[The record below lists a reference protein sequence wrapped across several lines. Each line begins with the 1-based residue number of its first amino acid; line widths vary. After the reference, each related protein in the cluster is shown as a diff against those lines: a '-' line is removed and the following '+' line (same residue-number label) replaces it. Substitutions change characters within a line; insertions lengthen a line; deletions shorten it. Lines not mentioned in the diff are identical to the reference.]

1 MKVKDLILRLQEFPE
16 NMETTVSVP
25 WITLDDGYVEEY
37 RQCPIEAVRMRTD
50 MPVIDIGYI
59 INNFIEQTK

>member
-1 MKVKDLILRLQEFPE
+1 MKVKDLILRLQKFPE
-16 NMETTVSVP
+16 NMETIVSVP

-37 RQCPIEAVRMRTD
+37 RKCPIETVRMRTD
-50 MPVIDIGYI
+50 MPVIDIGYT